1 MRKKLMHYLKITTL
15 AWIIYKL
22 AMSAFNI
29 SQFSVRDFRLDSLVL
44 DFGIWVV
51 AWIISS
57 FFLERW
63 APK

>member
-1 MRKKLMHYLKITTL
+1 MRKKLIHYLKVTL
-15 AWIIYKL
+15 LAYIIYKL
-22 AMSAFNI
+22 TMSAFNI
-29 SQFSVRDFRLDSLVL
+29 TQFSVRSFRIVDLVL

-63 APK
+63 SAK